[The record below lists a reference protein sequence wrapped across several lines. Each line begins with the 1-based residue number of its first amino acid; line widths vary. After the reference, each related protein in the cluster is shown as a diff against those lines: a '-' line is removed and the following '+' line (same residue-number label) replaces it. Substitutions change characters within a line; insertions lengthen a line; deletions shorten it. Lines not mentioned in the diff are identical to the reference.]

1 MGYHFRVHNAFFAAE
16 CQEDRSPMESM
27 LCKCQ
32 ELRGV
37 IVPVA
42 VSDMQQ
48 VEAIIHAV
56 DLPLTHTGH
65 VDAVLILTDLQVAV
79 LWLYQILHNSARA
92 VKIPAHAK
100 GLARHS
106 RVSACRRHMISAS
119 LTAM

>member
-1 MGYHFRVHNAFFAAE
+1 MGYHSRVHDAFFAAE
-16 CQEDRSPMESM
+16 CQEDLNPVESM

-56 DLPLTHTGH
+56 DLPLAHTGH
-65 VDAVLILTDLQVAV
+65 IDAVLILTDLQVAV
-79 LWLYQILHNSARA
+79 LWLYQILHNSVHA
-92 VKIPAHAK
+92 VIPAHAK
-100 GLARHS
+100 RLVGNS